1 MSNVSP
7 EWLAAIQRGRIYDI
21 DSKDPENAVPIVPWI
36 HPPLHP
42 DLQRVIL
49 KIGRRVSLQ
58 RLDRLVPVERRIN
71 HLAFVLQGVTARNFG
86 TPKAGPETDKAAAI
100 SPPGHVAFGNLN
112 FFTTRPAFGHYFAL
126 TKAEIVICEKPLLL
140 PVLRA
145 EPKLLELLL
154 KHFES
159 CTLSDRIGLA
169 YMAFASVEQRLKAF
183 VISWAVHYAVPFYK
197 DGAMWLKMP
206 VPLTRSNRC
215 IVANAS
221 SVSTDNCLKKW
232 KDQDVW
238 IRNGD
243 FVSFPVSFFED
254 TYHWMRSSEEQSEY
268 SYTTTLQE
276 FFEKHPDIGS
286 FNI

>member
-1 MSNVSP
+1 M
-7 EWLAAIQRGRIYDI
+7 LKKLIIFIYDI

-100 SPPGHVAFGNLN
+100 LPLATLPSATLN

-145 EPKLLELLL
+145 EPKLLGLLL

-183 VISWAVHYAVPFYK
+183 VISWAVHYAVPFHR
-197 DGAMWLKMP
+197 DGNMWLKMP

-221 SVSTDNCLKKW
+221 SVSTDNHLKKW

-254 TYHWMRSSEEQSEY
+254 TYHWMRSSEEQSAY
-268 SYTTTLQE
+268 SYTSTLQE

-286 FNI
+286 TTI